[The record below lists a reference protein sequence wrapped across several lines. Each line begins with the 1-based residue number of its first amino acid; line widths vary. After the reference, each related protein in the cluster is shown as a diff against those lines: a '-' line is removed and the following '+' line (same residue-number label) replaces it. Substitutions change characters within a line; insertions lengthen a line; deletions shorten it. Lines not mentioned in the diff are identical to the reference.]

1 MGQPQPNGSP
11 DGTQKIALISLS
23 TGLILLLAILF
34 NAHKAEREGNE
45 QLRNDS
51 YLALISPVVFFGIGG
66 KLLQAKPATQRRNNA
81 KGKQKTLIEAEEN
94 INESRETITL
104 LQSKT
109 AKILERAYTE
119 LSNSQRQNNTLI
131 QNINTLYQQQQQAQ
145 PPPTRDNS
153 THNGIEPL
161 RQALANAIADH
172 NQLEA
177 TALQQSAQFQSQ
189 LQNLQ
194 DDARSTA
201 SRQQVEQ
208 QQQQQRQKDQLAAT
222 QVSLQALQEQLQ
234 QAHHQRQHLAQ
245 QQQASLLELKQSI
258 DQQSQKQ
265 EAMQTALAEINTDSP
280 AAVRTLQQS
289 TDRLQHQ
296 LHGELEALQLGGD
309 EEQRSSLLAS
319 QLLQSHG
326 DIAQLQEQAQQLQD
340 TTNTLLSQQAS
351 LVEDQHQQ
359 LSALKTELL
368 LQLEGQLNQGLERLQ
383 RTQEQQQN
391 DHHKALQNAQASQHQ
406 LLQNAQRAEGRLQ
419 QLQIQL
425 QQAELGLQQHLKVM
439 EQRIDRGNSSHAQ
452 AIAAIDAQQ
461 QKTASAFSDQVDQ
474 LQHAIDSATGRF
486 HQLQTTLAEQSAAA
500 KQRTSIDSDAL
511 QSIHINLERLQAD
524 LTRFSA
530 DAEALWVQ
538 TTASFNAEVKHL
550 ASELQTMAQH
560 TQSSLR
566 DQKRTFNG
574 LQQQLDATT
583 HQLHQQ
589 HAHRQT
595 QTQRTHASL
604 AELEG
609 NAKAIHHQLST
620 SQQELEAFQQQYRQ
634 SIESLRSSLQQ
645 TTTNLQTVQ
654 RSGKPSTWP
663 EPTSS
668 GGMQGQHYLLACQ
681 ALAIAPDSPW
691 PVVRETWRRNVKRWH
706 PDQGGDQQAWMHRQA
721 AYQLLEAWHQ
731 FDQP

>member
-1 MGQPQPNGSP
+1 M
-11 DGTQKIALISLS
+11 
-23 TGLILLLAILF
+23 
-34 NAHKAEREGNE
+34 
-45 QLRNDS
+45 
-51 YLALISPVVFFGIGG
+51 
-66 KLLQAKPATQRRNNA
+66 
-81 KGKQKTLIEAEEN
+81 IEAEGN

-109 AKILERAYTE
+109 AKILERAYAE
-119 LSNSQRQNNTLI
+119 LSTSQQQNNTLI
-131 QNINTLYQQQQQAQ
+131 QNINALYQQQQQAQ
-145 PPPTRDNS
+145 PPTRDTS

-161 RQALANAIADH
+161 RQALAKAIADH

-177 TALQQSAQFQSQ
+177 TALQQSAQLQSQ

-201 SRQQVEQ
+201 SRQQLEQ

-234 QAHHQRQHLAQ
+234 QTHHQRQHLAQ

-258 DQQSQKQ
+258 DQQRQKQ
-265 EAMQTALAEINTDSP
+265 EAMQTGLAEINTDSP
-280 AAVRTLQQS
+280 AAVRTLKQS
-289 TDRLQHQ
+289 ADGLQHK
-296 LHGELEALQLGGD
+296 LHGDLKALQMGVDG
-309 EEQRSSLLAS
+309 EQRSSLLAS
-319 QLLQSHG
+319 ELLQSHG
-326 DIAQLQEQAQQLQD
+326 DIAQLQEQAQQLHD

-368 LQLEGQLNQGLERLQ
+368 LQLERQLNQGLDRLQ
-383 RTQEQQQN
+383 RTQQQQQQ
-391 DHHKALQNAQASQHQ
+391 DHCKALQSAQASQHQ
-406 LLQNAQRAEGRLQ
+406 LLQNAQRAEERLQ
-419 QLQIQL
+419 QL
-425 QQAELGLQQHLKVM
+425 QQAELDLQQHLKVM
-439 EQRIDRGNSSHAQ
+439 EQRIDRGNSDQAQ
-452 AIAAIDAQQ
+452 AIAALDAHQ
-461 QKTASAFSDQVDQ
+461 QKTASGFSNQVDQ
-474 LQHAIDSATGRF
+474 LQREIDSATGRF
-486 HQLQTTLAEQSAAA
+486 HRLQTTLAEQSAAA
-500 KQRTSIDSDAL
+500 EQRTSIDSDAL
-511 QSIHINLERLQAD
+511 QSIQINLEQFQAE

-530 DAEALWVQ
+530 DAEELWVQ
-538 TTASFNAEVKHL
+538 TTASCNAEVKHL

-566 DQKRTFNG
+566 DQERTFNG
-574 LQQQLDATT
+574 LQQQLEATT

-595 QTQRTHASL
+595 QTQRTNASL

-609 NAKAIHHQLST
+609 NAKAIHHQLSK
-620 SQQELEAFQQQYRQ
+620 SQQELETFQRQCRQ

-654 RSGKPSTWP
+654 RSGSPSTWP

-668 GGMQGQHYLLACQ
+668 GGMQGQHYRLACQ

>member
-1 MGQPQPNGSP
+1 MGQPQPQRSP
-11 DGTQKIALISLS
+11 DGTQKIALISLG

-34 NAHKAEREGNE
+34 NAQKAEREGNE

-94 INESRETITL
+94 INESREKITL

-109 AKILERAYTE
+109 AIILERAYTE
-119 LSNSQRQNNTLI
+119 LSNSQQQNSTLI
-131 QNINTLYQQQQQAQ
+131 QNINTLYQQQQAE
-145 PPPTRDNS
+145 PPPTRDTS
-153 THNGIEPL
+153 PHNGIEPL

-177 TALQQSAQFQSQ
+177 TALKQSAQLQSQ

-208 QQQQQRQKDQLAAT
+208 QQQHQRQKDQLAAT
-222 QVSLQALQEQLQ
+222 QASLQALQEQLQ

-258 DQQSQKQ
+258 DQQRQKQ
-265 EAMQTALAEINTDSP
+265 EAMQTALAEINVDSP
-280 AAVRTLQQS
+280 AAVRTLQQNA
-289 TDRLQHQ
+289 DGFQHQ
-296 LHGELEALQLGGD
+296 LHGDLKALQLGVDG
-309 EEQRSSLLAS
+309 EQRSSLLAS

-326 DIAQLQEQAQQLQD
+326 DIAQLQEQTQQLQD

-368 LQLEGQLNQGLERLQ
+368 LQLEGQLNQGLDRLQ

-391 DHHKALQNAQASQHQ
+391 DHRKALQSAQASQHQ
-406 LLQNAQRAEGRLQ
+406 LLQNAQRAEERLQ

-425 QQAELGLQQHLKVM
+425 QQAELDLQQHLKVM
-439 EQRIDRGNSSHAQ
+439 EQRIDRGNSDHSQ
-452 AIAAIDAQQ
+452 AIAALDAHQ
-461 QKTASAFSDQVDQ
+461 QKTASGFSNQVDQ
-474 LQHAIDSATGRF
+474 LQREIDSATGRF
-486 HQLQTTLAEQSAAA
+486 HRLQTTLAEQSAAA
-500 KQRTSIDSDAL
+500 EQRTSIDSDAL
-511 QSIHINLERLQAD
+511 QSIQINLEQFQAE

-530 DAEALWVQ
+530 DADALWVQ
-538 TTASFNAEVKHL
+538 TTASCNAEVKHL

-566 DQKRTFNG
+566 DQERTFNG
-574 LQQQLDATT
+574 LQQQLEATT

-595 QTQRTHASL
+595 QTQRTNASL

-609 NAKAIHHQLST
+609 NAKAIRHQLSK
-620 SQQELEAFQQQYRQ
+620 SQQELEAFQQQCRQ

-654 RSGKPSTWP
+654 RSGSPSTWP

-668 GGMQGQHYLLACQ
+668 GGMQGQHYRLACQ

>member
-1 MGQPQPNGSP
+1 M
-11 DGTQKIALISLS
+11 
-23 TGLILLLAILF
+23 
-34 NAHKAEREGNE
+34 
-45 QLRNDS
+45 
-51 YLALISPVVFFGIGG
+51 
-66 KLLQAKPATQRRNNA
+66 
-81 KGKQKTLIEAEEN
+81 IEAEGN

-109 AKILERAYTE
+109 AKILERAYAE
-119 LSNSQRQNNTLI
+119 LSTSQQQNNTLI
-131 QNINTLYQQQQQAQ
+131 QNINALYQQQQQAQ
-145 PPPTRDNS
+145 PPTRDTS

-161 RQALANAIADH
+161 RQALAKAIADH

-177 TALQQSAQFQSQ
+177 TALQQSAQLQSQ

-201 SRQQVEQ
+201 SRQQLEQ
-208 QQQQQRQKDQLAAT
+208 QQQEQRQKDQLAAT

-234 QAHHQRQHLAQ
+234 QTHHQRQHLAQ

-258 DQQSQKQ
+258 DQQRQKQ
-265 EAMQTALAEINTDSP
+265 EAMQTGLAEINTDSP
-280 AAVRTLQQS
+280 AAVRTLKQS
-289 TDRLQHQ
+289 ADGLQHK
-296 LHGELEALQLGGD
+296 LHGDLKALQMGVDG
-309 EEQRSSLLAS
+309 EQRSSLLAS
-319 QLLQSHG
+319 ELLQSHG
-326 DIAQLQEQAQQLQD
+326 DIAQLQEQAQQLHD

-368 LQLEGQLNQGLERLQ
+368 LQLERQLNQGLDRLQ
-383 RTQEQQQN
+383 RTQQQQQQ
-391 DHHKALQNAQASQHQ
+391 DHCKALQSAQASQHQ
-406 LLQNAQRAEGRLQ
+406 LLQNAQRAEERLQ
-419 QLQIQL
+419 QL
-425 QQAELGLQQHLKVM
+425 QQAELDLQQHLKVM
-439 EQRIDRGNSSHAQ
+439 EQRIDRGNSDQAQ
-452 AIAAIDAQQ
+452 AIAALDAHQ
-461 QKTASAFSDQVDQ
+461 QKTASGFSNQVDQ
-474 LQHAIDSATGRF
+474 LQREIDSATGRF
-486 HQLQTTLAEQSAAA
+486 HRLQTTLAEQSAAA
-500 KQRTSIDSDAL
+500 EQRTSIDSDAL
-511 QSIHINLERLQAD
+511 QSIQINLEQFQAE

-530 DAEALWVQ
+530 DAEELWVQ
-538 TTASFNAEVKHL
+538 TTASCNAEVKHL

-566 DQKRTFNG
+566 DQERTFNG
-574 LQQQLDATT
+574 LQQQLEATT

-595 QTQRTHASL
+595 QTQRTNASL

-609 NAKAIHHQLST
+609 NAKAIHHQLSK
-620 SQQELEAFQQQYRQ
+620 SQQELETFQRQCRQ

-654 RSGKPSTWP
+654 RSGSPSTWP

-668 GGMQGQHYLLACQ
+668 GGMQGQHYRLACQ

>member
-1 MGQPQPNGSP
+1 M
-11 DGTQKIALISLS
+11 
-23 TGLILLLAILF
+23 
-34 NAHKAEREGNE
+34 
-45 QLRNDS
+45 
-51 YLALISPVVFFGIGG
+51 
-66 KLLQAKPATQRRNNA
+66 
-81 KGKQKTLIEAEEN
+81 IEAEGN

-109 AKILERAYTE
+109 AKILERAYAE
-119 LSNSQRQNNTLI
+119 LSTSQQQNNTLI
-131 QNINTLYQQQQQAQ
+131 QNINALYQQQQQAQ
-145 PPPTRDNS
+145 PPTRDTS

-161 RQALANAIADH
+161 RQALAKAIADH

-177 TALQQSAQFQSQ
+177 TALQQSAQLQSQ

-201 SRQQVEQ
+201 SRQQLEQ
-208 QQQQQRQKDQLAAT
+208 QQQEQRQKDQLAAT

-234 QAHHQRQHLAQ
+234 QTHHQRQHLAQ

-258 DQQSQKQ
+258 DQQRQKQ
-265 EAMQTALAEINTDSP
+265 EAMQTGLAEINTDSP
-280 AAVRTLQQS
+280 AAVRTLKQS
-289 TDRLQHQ
+289 ADGLQHK
-296 LHGELEALQLGGD
+296 LHGDLKALQMGVDG
-309 EEQRSSLLAS
+309 EQRSSLLAS

-326 DIAQLQEQAQQLQD
+326 DIAQLQEQAQQLHD

-368 LQLEGQLNQGLERLQ
+368 LQLERQLNQGLDRLQ
-383 RTQEQQQN
+383 RTQQQQQQ
-391 DHHKALQNAQASQHQ
+391 DHCKALQSAQASQHQ
-406 LLQNAQRAEGRLQ
+406 LLQNAQRAEERLQ
-419 QLQIQL
+419 QL
-425 QQAELGLQQHLKVM
+425 QQAELDLQQHLKVM
-439 EQRIDRGNSSHAQ
+439 EQRIDRGNSDQAQ
-452 AIAAIDAQQ
+452 AIAALDAHQ
-461 QKTASAFSDQVDQ
+461 QKTASGFSNQVDQ
-474 LQHAIDSATGRF
+474 LQREIDSATGRF
-486 HQLQTTLAEQSAAA
+486 HRLQTTLAEQSAAA
-500 KQRTSIDSDAL
+500 EQRTSIDSDAL
-511 QSIHINLERLQAD
+511 QSIQINLEQFQAE

-530 DAEALWVQ
+530 DAEELWVQ
-538 TTASFNAEVKHL
+538 TTASCNAEVKHL

-566 DQKRTFNG
+566 DQERTFNG
-574 LQQQLDATT
+574 LQQQLEATT

-595 QTQRTHASL
+595 QTQRTNASL

-609 NAKAIHHQLST
+609 NAKAIHHQLSK
-620 SQQELEAFQQQYRQ
+620 SQQELETFQRQCRQ

-654 RSGKPSTWP
+654 RSGSPSTWP

-668 GGMQGQHYLLACQ
+668 GGMQGQHYRLACQ